1 MAHDATYLGR
11 WRLQGARVMLTK
23 KLKIGIVCPYGWDTP
38 GGVQNHIRD
47 LAEFLI
53 AAGHDVSVLAPAI
66 DEEKLP
72 SYVVSAGKP
81 ISIPYNGAVARV
93 LFGPIAYARVRQW
106 ISNGNF
112 DLLHLHE
119 PAIPSISL
127 LACWAAEGPMVGTF
141 HAAAKRQK
149 VIFAI
154 GPILEPA
161 IEKLSA
167 RIAVSEAA
175 RLTLT
180 DHLETDAV
188 VIPNG
193 IYATRYAEGVALE
206 KWQGNTIGFIGRFE
220 EPRKGLQVLVDAL
233 PIISRFAPDVRV
245 LVAGPGDPK
254 DVEKHID
261 PQLRKRFEFLGRIS
275 EEEKADF
282 MSSVSLYVAPNT
294 GGESFGIILAEALAG
309 GACVVASDIPAFD
322 SLLGGGEYG
331 ALFESEN
338 STDLA
343 KVVIDLLRDDS
354 KRNELAAAGKA
365 RSELFDWDVVADQ
378 IFSIYEMAMVG
389 SDGVTLSSDN
399 RSWNRFLSR
408 DEEKK

>member
-1 MAHDATYLGR
+1 
-11 WRLQGARVMLTK
+11 MLTK
-23 KLKIGIVCPYGWDTP
+23 KLKIGIICPYGWDTP
-38 GGVQNHIRD
+38 GGVQNHVRD

-53 AAGHDVSVLAPAI
+53 AAGHKVSVLAPAI
-66 DEEKLP
+66 DEEQLP
-72 SYVVSAGKP
+72 DYVVSAGKP

-106 ISNGNF
+106 IGSGEF

-180 DHLETDAV
+180 DHLETDAIV
-188 VIPNG
+188 VPNG
-193 IYATRYAEGVALE
+193 IYAKRYSAGNFQE
-206 KWQGNTIGFIGRFE
+206 KWAGNTIGFIGRFE

-233 PIISRFAPDVRV
+233 PIIARFAPDVKV
-245 LVAGPGDPK
+245 FVAGPGDPK
-254 DVEKHID
+254 EFEKVID
-261 PQLRKRFEFLGRIS
+261 PQLRDRFEFLGRIS
-275 EEEKADF
+275 EQEKADF

-322 SLLGGGEYG
+322 SLLGGGEFG

-343 KVVIDLLRDDS
+343 KVIIDLLRDEN
-354 KRNELAAAGKA
+354 KRKQLSIAGKA
-365 RSELFDWDVVADQ
+365 HAQIFDWDVVAEQ
-378 IFSIYEMAMVG
+378 IFSIYEMAIVG
-389 SDGVTLSSDN
+389 GQGVSLSSDG
-399 RSWNRFLSR
+399 RAWGRFLSR
-408 DEEKK
+408 DEERK

>member
-1 MAHDATYLGR
+1 MSL
-11 WRLQGARVMLTK
+11 K
-23 KLKIGIVCPYGWDTP
+23 KLTIGIVCPYGWDTP
-38 GGVQNHIRD
+38 GGVQNHVRD

-53 AAGHDVSVLAPAI
+53 EAGHNVSVLAPAI
-66 DEEKLP
+66 DETVLP
-72 SYVVSAGKP
+72 RYVVNAGKP

-93 LFGPIAYARVRQW
+93 LFGPIAFARVRQW
-106 ISNGNF
+106 ITSGNF
-112 DLLHLHE
+112 DILHLHE

-141 HAAAKRQK
+141 HAAAKHQK
-149 VIFAI
+149 VIYAI

-180 DHLETDAV
+180 NHLETDAV

-193 IYATRYAEGVALE
+193 IYAKRYANGVRQE
-206 KWQGNTIGFIGRFE
+206 KWAGNTIGFIGRFE
-220 EPRKGLQVLVDAL
+220 EPRKGLQVLLDAL
-233 PIISRFAPDVRV
+233 PIIARFAPDVRV
-245 LVAGPGDPK
+245 LVAGPGDSEEVLK
-254 DVEKHID
+254 SID
-261 PQLRKRFEFLGRIS
+261 PQLRHRFEFLGRIS
-275 EEEKADF
+275 ETEKADF
-282 MSSVSLYVAPNT
+282 MSSVAIYVAPNT

-309 GACVVASDIPAFD
+309 GACVVASDIAAFD

-331 ALFESEN
+331 ALFTSED

-343 KVVIDLLRDDS
+343 KTIIDLLRDEN
-354 KRNELAAAGKA
+354 KRHEVSVKGKEHA
-365 RSELFDWDVVADQ
+365 QIFDWEVVAEQ

-389 SDGVTLSSDN
+389 GEKITLTSEN

-408 DEEKK
+408 DGGKP

>member
-1 MAHDATYLGR
+1 
-11 WRLQGARVMLTK
+11 MLNRS
-23 KLKIGIVCPYGWDTP
+23 LKIGIVCPYSWDTP

-53 AAGHDVSVLAPAI
+53 AAGHHVSVLAPAI
-66 DEEKLP
+66 DEEALP
-72 SYVVSAGKP
+72 DYVVNAGKP

-93 LFGPIAYARVRQW
+93 LFGPVAFARVRQW
-106 ISNGNF
+106 ISNGDF

-149 VIFAI
+149 IIFAI

-180 DHLETDAV
+180 DHLDTDAV
-188 VIPNG
+188 IIPNG
-193 IYATRYAEGVALE
+193 IFASRYQDGVPQE
-206 KWQGNTIGFIGRFE
+206 QWQGNTIGFIGRYE
-220 EPRKGLQVLVDAL
+220 EPRKGLSVLLEAL
-233 PIISRFAPDVRV
+233 PVIARFAPDVRV
-245 LVAGPGDPK
+245 IVAGPGDPAE
-254 DVEKHID
+254 VEKSID
-261 PQLRKRFEFLGRIS
+261 PQLRQRFSFLGKIS
-275 EEEKADF
+275 EQDKANL
-282 MSSVSLYVAPNT
+282 MSSIAIYVAPNT

-322 SLLGGGEYG
+322 DLLGHGEFG
-331 ALFESEN
+331 ALFISEDA
-338 STDLA
+338 TDLA
-343 KVVIDLLRDDS
+343 KTVIDLLRDES
-354 KRNELAAAGKA
+354 KRKDLASVG
-365 RSELFDWDVVADQ
+365 RTRGQSFDWEIVAQQ
-378 IFSIYEMAMVG
+378 IYSVYEMSIVG
-389 SDGVTLSSDN
+389 SNKVKLASDT
-399 RSWNRFLSR
+399 RSWSRFLSK
-408 DEEKK
+408 EEKS

>member
-1 MAHDATYLGR
+1 
-11 WRLQGARVMLTK
+11 MLTK

-38 GGVQNHIRD
+38 GGVQNHVRD
-47 LAEFLI
+47 IAEFLI
-53 AAGHDVSVLAPAI
+53 AAGHKVSVLAPAI
-66 DEEKLP
+66 DEEQLP
-72 SYVVSAGKP
+72 DYVVSAGKP

-106 ISNGNF
+106 IGSGEF

-180 DHLETDAV
+180 DHLETDAIV
-188 VIPNG
+188 VPNG
-193 IYATRYAEGVALE
+193 IYTKRYSAGNLQE
-206 KWQGNTIGFIGRFE
+206 KWAGNTIGFIGRFE
-220 EPRKGLQVLVDAL
+220 EPRKGLQVLLGAL
-233 PIISRFAPDVRV
+233 PIIARFAPDVKV
-245 LVAGPGDPK
+245 FVAGPGDPK
-254 DVEKHID
+254 EFEKLID
-261 PQLRKRFEFLGRIS
+261 PQLRDRFEFLGRIS
-275 EEEKADF
+275 EQEKADF

-322 SLLGGGEYG
+322 SLLGAGEFG

-343 KVVIDLLRDDS
+343 KVIIDLLRDEN
-354 KRNELAAAGKA
+354 KRKELAIAGKKHA
-365 RSELFDWDVVADQ
+365 QVFDWDVVAEQ
-378 IFSIYEMAMVG
+378 IFSIYEMAIVG
-389 SDGVTLSSDN
+389 GKGVSLSSDG
-399 RSWNRFLSR
+399 RAWGRFLSR

>member
-1 MAHDATYLGR
+1 
-11 WRLQGARVMLTK
+11 MLTRS
-23 KLKIGIVCPYGWDTP
+23 LKIGIVCPYSWDTP

-53 AAGHDVSVLAPAI
+53 AAGHNVSVLAPAI
-66 DEEKLP
+66 DESLLP
-72 SYVVSAGKP
+72 EYVVSAGKP

-93 LFGPIAYARVRQW
+93 LFGPVAFARVRQW
-106 ISNGNF
+106 ISQGDF

-127 LACWAAEGPMVGTF
+127 LACWAADGPMVGTF

-149 VIFAI
+149 IIFAI

-180 DHLETDAV
+180 DHLDTDAV
-188 VIPNG
+188 IIPNG
-193 IYATRYAEGVALE
+193 IYASRYAHGTPQP

-220 EPRKGLQVLVDAL
+220 EPRKGLGVLVEAL
-233 PIISRFAPDVRV
+233 PIIARFAPDIKVF
-245 LVAGPGDPK
+245 VAGPGDST
-254 DVEKHID
+254 DVEKSID
-261 PQLRKRFEFLGRIS
+261 PQLRQRFEFLGKIT

-282 MSSVSLYVAPNT
+282 MASVSLYVAPNT

-322 SLLGGGEYG
+322 DLLGSGQYG

-338 STDLA
+338 PTDLA
-343 KVVIDLLRDDS
+343 KVIIDLLRDEE
-354 KRNELAAAGKA
+354 KRKNLSATGKS
-365 RSELFDWDVVADQ
+365 RGQSFDWTVVAEQ
-378 IFSIYEMAMVG
+378 IYSVYEMSIVG
-389 SDGVTLSSDN
+389 SEKVRLASDT
-399 RSWNRFLSR
+399 RSWNRFLSK
-408 DEEKK
+408 DDK

>member
-1 MAHDATYLGR
+1 ML
-11 WRLQGARVMLTK
+11 ARS
-23 KLKIGIVCPYGWDTP
+23 LKIGIVCPYSWDTP

-53 AAGHDVSVLAPAI
+53 TAGHQVSVLAPAI
-66 DEEKLP
+66 DDENLP
-72 SYVVSAGKP
+72 DYVVNAGKP

-93 LFGPIAYARVRQW
+93 LFGPVAFARVRQW
-106 ISNGNF
+106 ISNGEF

-127 LACWAAEGPMVGTF
+127 LACWAADGPMVGTF

-149 VIFAI
+149 IIFAI

-180 DHLETDAV
+180 DHLDTDAV

-193 IYATRYAEGVALE
+193 IYASRYKDGKPQT

-220 EPRKGLQVLVDAL
+220 EPRKGLSVLLDAL
-233 PIISRFAPDVRV
+233 PVIARFAPDVRV
-245 LVAGPGDPK
+245 FVAGPGDSTE
-254 DVEKHID
+254 VEKSID
-261 PQLRKRFEFLGRIS
+261 TQLRHRFTFLGKIS
-275 EEEKADF
+275 EQDKADF
-282 MSSVSLYVAPNT
+282 MSSVSIYVAPNT
-294 GGESFGIILAEALAG
+294 GGESFGIILAEALAA

-322 SLLGGGEYG
+322 DLLGHGEFG
-331 ALFESEN
+331 ALFKSEDP
-338 STDLA
+338 TDLA
-343 KVVIDLLRDDS
+343 KVIIDLLRDEK
-354 KRNELAAAGKA
+354 KRTELASAG
-365 RSELFDWDVVADQ
+365 RLRGQSFDWNVVAQQ
-378 IFSIYEMAMVG
+378 IFSVYEMSIVG
-389 SDGVTLSSDN
+389 GEKVKLASDT
-399 RSWNRFLSR
+399 RSWNRFLSK
-408 DEEKK
+408 DDK